1 MSEFEGSGIGMA
13 TAKKIVELH
22 GGAICAPAREGH
34 GATFRV
40 TLTLE
45 DQHNGS
51 AVSAV

>member
-22 GGAICAPAREGH
+22 GGTICASAREGH